1 MAQTHMTENILSIAQ
16 WHQETFP
23 DATLATQSEKF
34 REEMDE
40 LADAADKAAQ
50 TGETKEMFLELADCA
65 IVACGLCRWGM
76 AAAKAFDT
84 IVAIIEKIELQNG
97 IDPKQVFMA
106 AIEQKM
112 VINRQRKW
120 HNDHGKYQHIE
131 QGGNNE

>member
-1 MAQTHMTENILSIAQ
+1 MAQTNMTENILSIAQ
-16 WHQETFP
+16 WHQATFP
-23 DATLATQSEKF
+23 DATLATQLEKF

-40 LADAADKAAQ
+40 LADAADKASQ
-50 TGETKEMFLELADCA
+50 TGETKEMFFELADCA

-84 IVAIIEKIELQNG
+84 IIAIIEKIELQNG
-97 IDPKQVFMA
+97 VDPKQVFMA

-112 VINRQRKW
+112 AINRQRKW

-131 QGGNNE
+131 TKDE